1 MKHKDNNRVAD
12 IAKIVGV
19 SSSTVSN
26 ALNNRKGVSGEKKQ
40 EILKIAKEMGYER
53 NVRKRAD
60 ATLRFVIFK
69 RHGAV
74 VDDTPFFSQLIKG
87 IETESKKF
95 GYNLIVTHMNV
106 REFEDDDSLEKFK
119 SDSSEGIIVLAT
131 ELIAA
136 DLQYFKSVEVPIVM
150 LDSCF
155 RGESLDC
162 VTINNEDGIY
172 QATKYLIDNGHRKIG
187 LLHSANYISNFYYRR
202 KSFYTTMSDSGLSV
216 DPSHEVHLTSTM
228 EGAYKDMKAYLSGA
242 KGELP
247 EAYVA
252 ENDIIAIG
260 AMRAL
265 NEAGVRI
272 PKDISII
279 GFDDMPFCDVCT
291 PRLSTIQ
298 VEKEAMGKLAVQT
311 LVGKI
316 KGTHTLPI
324 KIQAC
329 TKLIERESVRRIENA
344 PELPAGE
351 MLRIV

>member
-1 MKHKDNNRVAD
+1 MKQKDSNRVAD

-87 IETESKKF
+87 IETESKKS
-95 GYNLIVTHMNV
+95 GYNLIVTHLNV
-106 REFEDDDSLEKFK
+106 SEFQDNDSLEKFK
-119 SDSSEGIIVLAT
+119 NDSSEGIIVLAT

-136 DLQYFKSVEVPIVM
+136 DLEYFKSVEVPIVM

-155 RGESLDC
+155 RGKPLDC
-162 VTINNEDGIY
+162 VIINNEDGIY
-172 QATKYLIDNGHRKIG
+172 QATKYLIDSGHRKIG

-202 KSFYTTMSDSGLSV
+202 KSFYITMSDSGLYV
-216 DPSHEVHLTSTM
+216 DPAHEVHLTSTM
-228 EGAYKDMKAYLSGA
+228 EGAYKDMKAYLSGD
-242 KGELP
+242 KVELP

-265 NEAGVRI
+265 NEAGIRI
-272 PKDISII
+272 PEDISII

-291 PRLSTIQ
+291 PRLTTIQ
-298 VEKEAMGKLAVQT
+298 VEKEAMGKLAVQM

-324 KIQAC
+324 KIQTC

-344 PELPAGE
+344 PELPADG
-351 MLRIV
+351 MIRIV